1 MQGDTIAATMEREF
15 ASCHGQRL
23 FNQIWRKA
31 QPPGCR
37 QPTTS
42 SRHQINCFC
51 RRIGEAGF
59 GKQGQRGVVNGMLSV
74 RLHK

>member
-23 FNQIWRKA
+23 FNQIRRKA
-31 QPPGCR
+31 QPPGCG
-37 QPTTS
+37 QPAA
-42 SRHQINCFC
+42 SRSHKINCFC

-59 GKQGQRGVVNGMLSV
+59 GKQGQRGLVNGMLRV